1 MQSNH
6 GMRAMGLS
14 FAIGQRIGHENHGM
28 RPQEVLPRDGDRRRF
43 GRFKGSVFG
52 AGGRRCPGAEGDFR
66 GNEELRPLPESRFE
80 D

>member
-1 MQSNH
+1 
-6 GMRAMGLS
+6 MRAMGLS

-43 GRFKGSVFG
+43 RRFKGSVLG
-52 AGGRRCPGAEGDFR
+52 PAAGDVPERRGISGGMKNSAPCPKVD
-66 GNEELRPLPESRFE
+66 LRI